1 MLESSV
7 SAGVDVGSTWL
18 DLGFHPFGKPIRVRN
33 NEAGIAT
40 IVAALGQRGVGRVAL
55 EAIGGYARRLT
66 AALIEADVTV
76 FMVNPRRIKAF
87 RDAEGLIAKTD
98 KLDASLIAR
107 FAHVM
112 ADELRPLRDAGQAGL
127 KALSTR
133 RRQLTES
140 IAIEKTRLKQAF
152 DPLILNSCREMI
164 ALLED
169 RRRAIEA
176 ELDCR
181 IEAEDRMARRRAI
194 LSSMPGIAAR
204 ISTLVVIEMPEL
216 GEIGRKEA
224 ASLAGL
230 APHPS
235 QSGLSLGRNAISG
248 GRPACAPPSTWPPS
262 SRCEAIPGS
271 SRSISTCAQQENP
284 QRSPSSP
291 SPAEWSASQTPSFA
305 TTSLSIKQASLDPRN
320 TVARLWSKARLDARV
335 REHDK
340 QWLRPAEPQKCPDC
354 A

>member
-1 MLESSV
+1 
-7 SAGVDVGSTWL
+7 
-18 DLGFHPFGKPIRVRN
+18 
-33 NEAGIAT
+33 
-40 IVAALGQRGVGRVAL
+40 
-55 EAIGGYARRLT
+55 
-66 AALIEADVTV
+66 
-76 FMVNPRRIKAF
+76 MVNPRRIKAF

-152 DPLILNSCREMI
+152 DPLILDSCREMI

-176 ELDCR
+176 ELDRR

-248 GRPACAPPSTWPPS
+248 GRPCLRAAFYM
-262 SRCEAIPGS
+262 AALVAV
-271 SRSISTCAQQENP
+271 RSHPRFKQIYLDLRAAGKP

-320 TVARLWSKARLDARV
+320 TVASVRSASCWTPACAGMAPGRRGHAHRV
-335 REHDK
+335 LANDGERHASLIVEFSQALTVRIKVCIHLIWIPEK
-340 QWLRPAEPQKCPDC
+340 STSPRPGNAC
-354 A
+354 APPLAGGAGS